1 MEERIDSGLV
11 PQIDLISMLKDI
23 AKEWWAIL
31 LLSLAVALFA
41 DIWVNVTYQPEYKT
55 STTFVVTAKGMNT
68 NVYQNLNSTQQLA
81 QQFTEIMDSN
91 VLKKKV
97 AQDLKMSSLN
107 IDSSVDLVP
116 ETNLITL
123 SVKAGTAVES
133 YRILQSIMKNYNTV
147 SDYAIKNVI
156 IETIQSPAVSMAPVN
171 PLNEKKTMII
181 AFIAATAVFMV
192 LVAGL
197 SYLRDTIKN
206 PKDVTS
212 KLDTR
217 LLGSIYHE
225 KKSKS
230 IKLRK
235 KKEFVSM
242 LISNPLRSFQYAES
256 NKMMSSRV
264 RSYMDKENAK
274 TLLVTSVMEN
284 EGKSTVAANLALGL
298 AQEGSRVMLIDCDF
312 RKPAQYKIFD
322 MEGKDADDLG
332 KVLTGKAGTE
342 NLICNWNDTNLYM
355 ILNRTSSNSIEAM
368 LKSTTLRQ
376 IVGFCRQNMDYVII
390 DTSPLA
396 LVSDTEELAQMADA
410 SVLVVRQDTVLTK
423 DINDAIDILN
433 NTRGKVLGC
442 VLNDASS
449 SQITGSTAH
458 YGYGGYYEKRA

>member
-1 MEERIDSGLV
+1 MEERIDGGLV

-156 IETIQSPAVSMAPVN
+156 IETIQNPAVSMAPVN

-181 AFIAATAVFMV
+181 AFIAAAAVFMV

-355 ILNRTSSNSIEAM
+355 ILNRTSSNSIEAL

>member
-1 MEERIDSGLV
+1 MEERIDGGLV

-81 QQFTEIMDSN
+81 QQFTEILDSN

-97 AQDLKMSSLN
+97 AQDLNMSSLN

-171 PLNEKKTMII
+171 PLNEKKTMVI
-181 AFIAATAVFMV
+181 AFIAAAAVLMV
-192 LVAGL
+192 LVAGI

-230 IKLRK
+230 LKLRK

-256 NKMMSSRV
+256 NKMMASRV
-264 RSYMDKENAK
+264 RSYLDKENAK

-298 AQEGSRVMLIDCDF
+298 AQEGNRVMLIDCDF

-322 MEGKDADDLG
+322 MDGKNGDDLG

-342 NLICNWNDTNLYM
+342 NLIRNWNDTNLYM

>member
-41 DIWVNVTYQPEYKT
+41 DIWVNATYQPEYKT

-68 NVYQNLNSTQQLA
+68 NVYQNLNSTQQMA
-81 QQFTEIMDSN
+81 QQFTEILDSN

-97 AQDLKMSSLN
+97 AQDLNMSSLN

-171 PLNEKKTMII
+171 PLNEKKTMVI
-181 AFIAATAVFMV
+181 AFIAAAAVLMV
-192 LVAGL
+192 LVAGI

-230 IKLRK
+230 LKLRK

-256 NKMMSSRV
+256 NKMMASRV
-264 RSYMDKENAK
+264 RSYLDKENAK

-298 AQEGSRVMLIDCDF
+298 AQEGNRVMLIDCDF

-322 MEGKDADDLG
+322 MEGKNGDDLG

-342 NLICNWNDTNLYM
+342 NLIRNWNDTNLYM
-355 ILNRTSSNSIEAM
+355 ILNRTSSNSIETM

>member
-1 MEERIDSGLV
+1 MEERIDGGLV

-181 AFIAATAVFMV
+181 AFIAAAAVFMV

-256 NKMMSSRV
+256 NKLMSSRV

-355 ILNRTSSNSIEAM
+355 ILNRTSSNSIEA
-368 LKSTTLRQ
+368 LTKSTTLRQ

>member
-1 MEERIDSGLV
+1 MEERIDGGLV

-181 AFIAATAVFMV
+181 AFIAAAAVFMV

-256 NKMMSSRV
+256 NKLMSSRV

-355 ILNRTSSNSIEAM
+355 ILNRTSSNSIEAL

-433 NTRGKVLGC
+433 NTRDKVLGC

>member
-1 MEERIDSGLV
+1 MEERIDGGLV

-181 AFIAATAVFMV
+181 AFIAAVAVFMV

-355 ILNRTSSNSIEAM
+355 ILNRTSSNSIEAL

-442 VLNDASS
+442 VFNDASS

>member
-1 MEERIDSGLV
+1 MEERIDGGLV

-68 NVYQNLNSTQQLA
+68 NVYQNLHSTQQLA

-181 AFIAATAVFMV
+181 AFIAAAAVFMV

-355 ILNRTSSNSIEAM
+355 ILNRTSSNSIEAL

>member
-41 DIWVNVTYQPEYKT
+41 DIWVNATYQPEYKT

-81 QQFTEIMDSN
+81 QQFTEILDSN

-97 AQDLKMSSLN
+97 AQDLNMSSLN
-107 IDSSVDLVP
+107 IDSYVDLVP

-171 PLNEKKTMII
+171 PLNEKKTMVI
-181 AFIAATAVFMV
+181 AFIAAVAVLMV
-192 LVAGL
+192 LVAGI

-230 IKLRK
+230 LKLRK

-256 NKMMSSRV
+256 NKMMASRV
-264 RSYMDKENAK
+264 RSYLDKENAK

-298 AQEGSRVMLIDCDF
+298 AQEGNRVMLIDCDF

-322 MEGKDADDLG
+322 MEGKNGDDLG

-342 NLICNWNDTNLYM
+342 NLIRNWNDTNLYM

>member
-41 DIWVNVTYQPEYKT
+41 DIWVNATYQPEYKT

-81 QQFTEIMDSN
+81 QQFTEILDSN

-97 AQDLKMSSLN
+97 AQDLNMSSLN

-171 PLNEKKTMII
+171 PLNEKKTMVI
-181 AFIAATAVFMV
+181 AFIAAVAVLMV
-192 LVAGL
+192 LVAGT

-230 IKLRK
+230 LKLRK

-256 NKMMSSRV
+256 NKMMASRV
-264 RSYMDKENAK
+264 RSYLDKENAK

-298 AQEGSRVMLIDCDF
+298 AQEGNRVMLIDCDF

-322 MEGKDADDLG
+322 MEGKNGDDLG

-342 NLICNWNDTNLYM
+342 NLIRNWNDTNLYM

>member
-1 MEERIDSGLV
+1 MVGNPASFPGCGIV
-11 PQIDLISMLKDI
+11 C
-23 AKEWWAIL
+23 
-31 LLSLAVALFA
+31 
-41 DIWVNVTYQPEYKT
+41 WVNVTYQPEYKT

-171 PLNEKKTMII
+171 PLNEKTMII
-181 AFIAATAVFMV
+181 AFIAAAAVFMV

-256 NKMMSSRV
+256 NKLMSSRV

-355 ILNRTSSNSIEAM
+355 ILNRTSSNSIEAL

>member
-41 DIWVNVTYQPEYKT
+41 DIWVNATYQPEYKT

-81 QQFTEIMDSN
+81 QQFTEILDSN

-97 AQDLKMSSLN
+97 AQDLNMSSLN

-171 PLNEKKTMII
+171 PLNEKKTMVI
-181 AFIAATAVFMV
+181 AFIAAAAVLMV
-192 LVAGL
+192 LVAGI

-230 IKLRK
+230 LKLRK

-256 NKMMSSRV
+256 NKMMASRV
-264 RSYMDKENAK
+264 RSYLDKENAK

-298 AQEGSRVMLIDCDF
+298 AQEGNRVMLIDCDF

-322 MEGKDADDLG
+322 MEGKNGDDLG

-342 NLICNWNDTNLYM
+342 NLIRNWNDTNLYM

>member
-41 DIWVNVTYQPEYKT
+41 DIWVNATYQPEYKT

-81 QQFTEIMDSN
+81 QQFTEILDSN

-97 AQDLKMSSLN
+97 AQDLNMSSLN

-171 PLNEKKTMII
+171 PLNEKKTMVI
-181 AFIAATAVFMV
+181 AFIAAVAVLMV
-192 LVAGL
+192 LVAGI

-230 IKLRK
+230 LKLRK

-256 NKMMSSRV
+256 NKMMASRV
-264 RSYMDKENAK
+264 RSYLDKENAK

-298 AQEGSRVMLIDCDF
+298 AQEGNRVMLIDCDF

-322 MEGKDADDLG
+322 MEGKNGDDLG

-342 NLICNWNDTNLYM
+342 NLIRNWNDTNLYM

-390 DTSPLA
+390 ETSPLA

>member
-41 DIWVNVTYQPEYKT
+41 DIWVNATYQPEYKT

-81 QQFTEIMDSN
+81 QQFTEILDSN

-97 AQDLKMSSLN
+97 AQDLNMSSLN

-171 PLNEKKTMII
+171 PLNEKKTMVI
-181 AFIAATAVFMV
+181 AFIAAVAVLMV
-192 LVAGL
+192 LVAGI

-230 IKLRK
+230 LNLRK

-256 NKMMSSRV
+256 NKMMASRV
-264 RSYMDKENAK
+264 RSYLDKENAK

-298 AQEGSRVMLIDCDF
+298 AQEGNRVMLIDCDF

-322 MEGKDADDLG
+322 MEGKNGDDLG

-342 NLICNWNDTNLYM
+342 NLIRNWNDTNLYM